1 MPSCRSASPSSGACP
16 PHLGPEPLLYTLI
29 RDHPAHFWDKQVLP
43 EGASAPKGDSGQEQL
58 LRPLP
63 CLPPHCLIS
72 SLVMFQAPG
81 ETGRN
86 PESPPQKWQTAA
98 PPWSRL
104 LPSATLQLRAA
115 FSLSLRLPPAER
127 LAFRRRMEKRRAAT
141 SCLLWELMLRA
152 SHGGRVQANQDPTGG
167 WDRAL
172 GTQRQQDCLVV
183 HLTGRWFFLGVPIQQ
198 LPPLLF
204 QNSPSPS
211 DCVCG
216 QTGRE
221 GPWGE
226 GASAWSRSEPAAC
239 SDIPNCSET
248 DSSQIITR
256 VRIC

>member
-16 PHLGPEPLLYTLI
+16 PRLGPEPLLYTLI

-127 LAFRRRMEKRRAAT
+127 LAFRRRMEKRRGSHLLSSLGADAQSQSRGTCPGQPRPHWRLGQGPGHTEATGLPGRTPYWALVLPRGPHPATAT
-141 SCLLWELMLRA
+141 SAVSEFPVAQRLCVWTDGAGRAVGRGGERLELFRACCL
-152 SHGGRVQANQDPTGG
+152 
-167 WDRAL
+167 
-172 GTQRQQDCLVV
+172 
-183 HLTGRWFFLGVPIQQ
+183 F
-198 LPPLLF
+198 
-204 QNSPSPS
+204 
-211 DCVCG
+211 
-216 QTGRE
+216 
-221 GPWGE
+221 
-226 GASAWSRSEPAAC
+226 
-239 SDIPNCSET
+239 
-248 DSSQIITR
+248 
-256 VRIC
+256 